1 MDAGCPVRILQGMRD
16 PDVPWEHA
24 ARLMDVLQGEDVR
37 MMLIK
42 DGEHRLSREG
52 DLAAL
57 YAMIEEFLP
66 ANGGR

>member
-1 MDAGCPVRILQGMRD
+1 
-16 PDVPWEHA
+16 
-24 ARLMDVLQGEDVR
+24 MDVLQGEDVR